1 MELRAIRQEDREPL
15 RAMLERIE
23 QFQPDE
29 VDVALELIDASI
41 QDSAGS
47 GYACIVASEADQM
60 LGYVC
65 FGPTPMTQATFDLY
79 WIAVSADAQGRGLG
93 KQIYAAFA
101 AEVQRLQGRQVRI
114 ETSSKE
120 LYAATGGFYA
130 RLGFNVAGRLPDFY
144 APGDDLLIFYRAL

>member
-1 MELRAIRQEDREPL
+1 MDLRQIREADRAPL
-15 RAMLERIE
+15 LAMLRRIE
-23 QFQPDE
+23 QFKADE

-41 QDSAGS
+41 QDSVRS
-47 GYACIVASEADQM
+47 GYACLVASEGDAI

-79 WIAVSADAQGRGLG
+79 WIAVSPDSQGRGLG
-93 KQIYAAFA
+93 KQIYAAFE
-101 AEVQRLQGRQVRI
+101 AEAKRLQGRQVRI

-130 RLGFNVAGRLPDFY
+130 RLGFAVVGRLPDFY